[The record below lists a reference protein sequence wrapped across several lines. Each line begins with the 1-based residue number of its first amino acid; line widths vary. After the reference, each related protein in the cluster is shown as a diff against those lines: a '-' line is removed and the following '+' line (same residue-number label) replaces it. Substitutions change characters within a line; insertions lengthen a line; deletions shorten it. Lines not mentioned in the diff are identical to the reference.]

1 MTPEV
6 ITLDGLDRAG
16 NLKKWQT
23 LLRQSVST
31 ACTFEIHC
39 WEDEP
44 DAIALALRYGR
55 KKDTGWAHGVV
66 IALTPFFSLFLDNG
80 FSSEH
85 YGTELY
91 ITTEETPL

>member
-44 DAIALALRYGR
+44 DAIALALR
-55 KKDTGWAHGVV
+55 
-66 IALTPFFSLFLDNG
+66 
-80 FSSEH
+80 
-85 YGTELY
+85 
-91 ITTEETPL
+91 

>member
-44 DAIALALRYGR
+44 DAMAQLENDLEDLRSR
-55 KKDTGWAHGVV
+55 KA
-66 IALTPFFSLFLDNG
+66 A
-80 FSSEH
+80 
-85 YGTELY
+85 
-91 ITTEETPL
+91 